1 MKKDADLAALAK
13 ELKIKNDCYT
23 EPVLKSM
30 VLDTTKDIYSRLNI
44 SGMRVIN
51 LNGAGGEGGQDTAS

>member
-1 MKKDADLAALAK
+1 MNLKKDADLAFLQK
-13 ELKIKNDCYT
+13 DLKMKNDCYT

-30 VLDTTKDIYSRLNI
+30 VLDTTKEIYSKLNI

-51 LNGAGGEGGQDTAS
+51 LNGAEGGQDTAS